1 MALIILFL
9 AVIFCGIFTIIN
21 YTKLINFYFQSDSD
35 SDEEQEALSTYLIK
49 FETPMF
55 FMLGFTH
62 LLFVLTVPSVITFL
76 HNYINKVVKI

>member
-49 FETPMF
+49 FETPMS
-55 FMLGFTH
+55 FMLGLTH